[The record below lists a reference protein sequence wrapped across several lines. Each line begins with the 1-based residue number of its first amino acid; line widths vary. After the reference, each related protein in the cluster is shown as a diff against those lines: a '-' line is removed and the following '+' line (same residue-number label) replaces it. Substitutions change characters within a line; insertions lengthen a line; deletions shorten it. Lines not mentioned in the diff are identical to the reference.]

1 MVNLEIIYKHCIE
14 FVIFR
19 HSKESRLTSDVVSI
33 DSSVDPKL
41 SAGVGATPDDFGLSS
56 DQFRHEISTVGYVM
70 IFYGYICIMLTN
82 PDKDIGSSLPAFRQ
96 AINKAIHPKIKEM
109 NRVDELILITEKKT
123 QNFKDVVNNLFIG
136 AAHVPSKIRFATVQD
151 FAFDHPKTIS
161 HVPYIKLSKKDI
173 DKDKKF
179 FMGTSTITGV
189 ISHDD
194 VAILW
199 YGFNPGDIVVARPR
213 TFTANYAK
221 LILQV
226 I

>member
-1 MVNLEIIYKHCIE
+1 MVNLEIIYKNCIN
-14 FVIFR
+14 FIRFR
-19 HSKESRLTSDVVSI
+19 YDKASQLTSD
-33 DSSVDPKL
+33 SSDNTK
-41 SAGVGATPDDFGLSS
+41 SSTRIKKIPDDFGLSP
-56 DQFRHEISTVGYVM
+56 DQFRHEISTVEYVT

-82 PDKDIGSSLPAFRQ
+82 PDKNIGSSLPAFRN
-96 AINKAIHPKIKEM
+96 AINKAIHPTKIKQM
-109 NRVDELILITEKKT
+109 NNVEELILITERKT

-136 AAHVPSKIRFATVQD
+136 ATHVPSKIRFGTIQD

-179 FMGTSTITGV
+179 FIGTSTSTGV
-189 ISHDD
+189 ISHND

-199 YGFNPGDIVVARPR
+199 YGFNPGDIVIARPR
-213 TFTANYAK
+213 TFTANYAE

-226 I
+226 V